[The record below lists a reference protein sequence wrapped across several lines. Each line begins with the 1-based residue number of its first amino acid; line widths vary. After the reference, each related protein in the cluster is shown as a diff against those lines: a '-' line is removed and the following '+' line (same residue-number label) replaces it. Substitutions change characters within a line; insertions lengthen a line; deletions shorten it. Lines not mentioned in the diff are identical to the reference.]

1 MAWEAWFAI
10 GLLVVMILNYWF
22 PPRPNHFKT
31 WVKLFLGLAYLAAG
45 IACVVIF

>member
-10 GLLVVMILNYWF
+10 GLMILVALRKIDSNLNVDCILIA
-22 PPRPNHFKT
+22 R
-31 WVKLFLGLAYLAAG
+31 LILLAAG

>member
-10 GLLVVMILNYWF
+10 GLMIVAVLKYWF
-22 PPRPNHFKT
+22 PPDLSDIAAEFKF
-31 WVKLFLGLAYLAAG
+31 VLGLAYLAAG